1 MVGYIF
7 NCNSL
12 TLVGNNSEFIS
23 TLKDFSIDCLP
34 PLLAIFDGTGDD
46 SAEKL
51 EIEGGSDGCNEKFL
65 FVSK

>member
-12 TLVGNNSEFIS
+12 TLVGNNSELIS
-23 TLKDFSIDCLP
+23 TLKVFSIDCLP
-34 PLLAIFDGTGDD
+34 PLAIFVGTGDD

-51 EIEGGSDGCNEKFL
+51 EIEEGSDGCNENFL